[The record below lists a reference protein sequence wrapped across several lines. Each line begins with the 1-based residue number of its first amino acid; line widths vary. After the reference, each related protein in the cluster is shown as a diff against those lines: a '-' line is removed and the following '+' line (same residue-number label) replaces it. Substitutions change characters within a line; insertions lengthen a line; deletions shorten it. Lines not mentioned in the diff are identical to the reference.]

1 MTVDE
6 RLAQA
11 KKKAEQAEHRQILR
25 DNRENNAKEKELVRR
40 KFFVGEMFT
49 KHFPIVLEIAPNGLS
64 KESLE
69 PLDNFMEALA
79 ECQRRYQDLEDSVL
93 RSP

>member
-11 KKKAEQAEHRQILR
+11 KKKAEQAEHRQTLR
-25 DNRENNAKEKELVRR
+25 DNREKDAKEKEVMRR
-40 KFFVGEMFT
+40 NFIVGEMFA

-69 PLDNFMEALA
+69 PLDKFMEALA
-79 ECQRRYQDLEDSVL
+79 ECQRSYQDLEDSVL
-93 RSP
+93 PP

>member
-11 KKKAEQAEHRQILR
+11 RKKAQQAEHRQTLR
-25 DNRENNAKEKELVRR
+25 DNRENEDKKKELVRR
-40 KFFVGEMFT
+40 KFFVGEIFA
-49 KHFPIVLEIAPNGLS
+49 KHFPIVLEIAPNALS
-64 KESLE
+64 KESLD
-69 PLDNFMEALA
+69 PLDKFMEALA

-93 RSP
+93 PS

>member
-1 MTVDE
+1 MTVAD

-11 KKKAEQAEHRQILR
+11 QKKAQQAEHRQILR
-25 DNRENNAKEKELVRR
+25 DNREKEAKEKELVRR
-40 KFFVGEMFT
+40 KFFVGEMFA
-49 KHFPIVLEIAPNGLS
+49 KHFPIVLEIAPNALS

-69 PLDNFMEALA
+69 PLDKFMEALA

>member
-6 RLAQA
+6 RLAQTR
-11 KKKAEQAEHRQILR
+11 KKVEQAEHRQTLR
-25 DNRENNAKEKELVRR
+25 DNWEKDAKEKELVRR
-40 KFFVGEMFT
+40 KFMVGEMFV

>member
-25 DNRENNAKEKELVRR
+25 DNREKDAKEKELMRR
-40 KFFVGEMFT
+40 NFIVGEMFVNR
-49 KHFPIVLEIAPNGLS
+49 FPIVLEIAPNALS

-69 PLDNFMEALA
+69 PLDKFMEALS

-93 RSP
+93 PS

>member
-1 MTVDE
+1 MTVAD

-11 KKKAEQAEHRQILR
+11 QKKVQQAEHRQILR
-25 DNRENNAKEKELVRR
+25 DNREKEAKEKELVRR
-40 KFFVGEMFT
+40 KFFVGEMFA
-49 KHFPIVLEIAPNGLS
+49 KHFPIVLEIAPNALS

-69 PLDNFMEALA
+69 PLDKFMEALA

-93 RSP
+93 LP

>member
-1 MTVDE
+1 MTVAD

-11 KKKAEQAEHRQILR
+11 QKKVQQAEHRQILR
-25 DNRENNAKEKELVRR
+25 DNREKEAKEKELVRR
-40 KFFVGEMFT
+40 KFFVGEMFA
-49 KHFPIVLEIAPNGLS
+49 KHFPIVLEIAPNALS

-69 PLDNFMEALA
+69 PLDKFMEALA

-93 RSP
+93 PP

>member
-1 MTVDE
+1 MTVAD

-11 KKKAEQAEHRQILR
+11 QKKVQQAEHRQILR
-25 DNRENNAKEKELVRR
+25 DNREKDAKEKELMRR
-40 KFFVGEMFT
+40 KFFVGEMFA

-93 RSP
+93 PP

>member
-25 DNRENNAKEKELVRR
+25 DNRENEDKKKELVRS
-40 KFFVGEMFT
+40 KFLVGNMFV
-49 KHFPIVLEIAPNGLS
+49 KRFPIALEIALNAPS

-69 PLDNFMEALA
+69 ALDNFMEALA

-93 RSP
+93 PS

>member
-25 DNRENNAKEKELVRR
+25 DNREKDAKEKELMRR
-40 KFFVGEMFT
+40 SFIVGEMFV
-49 KHFPIVLEIAPNGLS
+49 KRFPIVLEIAPNALS

-69 PLDNFMEALA
+69 PLDKFMEAL
-79 ECQRRYQDLEDSVL
+79 CYQDLEDSVL
-93 RSP
+93 PS